1 MSDLAHN
8 TPATL
13 PVRLRPS
20 RLIRFAAALLVLA
33 AIVVAI
39 VLFSADDGSSSSP
52 AAVAPAASSVSQPAG
67 VRYDGG
73 PEEGTRGPATSAPSL
88 DTRYDGGPEEGT
100 RGLGR

>member
-33 AIVVAI
+33 AIVVAV
-39 VLFSADDGSSSSP
+39 VLISADDGSTSSP
-52 AAVAPAASSVSQPAG
+52 AAVAPVSSVSQPAG

-73 PEEGTRGPATSAPSL
+73 PEEGTRGPAANAPSL